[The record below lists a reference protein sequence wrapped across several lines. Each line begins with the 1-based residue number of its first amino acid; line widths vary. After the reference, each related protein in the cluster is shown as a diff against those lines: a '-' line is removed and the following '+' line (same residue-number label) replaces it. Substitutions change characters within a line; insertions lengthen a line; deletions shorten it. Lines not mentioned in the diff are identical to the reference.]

1 MDRGNNQAVSEDE
14 KSQSSSRLCDICAK
28 LSFPEYDRVDVRHLY
43 EGDAVQLGQVQ
54 DIRRK
59 TWCPFCR
66 LVTRALF
73 GGPVPYL
80 AKRGAKVEVISASSG
95 HGYQTTATVMIPG
108 TEIRFLTDVES
119 SDRSGDALRVVGG
132 WEVDMVRV
140 EAWLRLCEEYHSH
153 DCAPSKVS
161 EYSARRLSGSTKIR
175 VVDVSSECLVEIS
188 LDSRYLTL
196 SYVWGDVS
204 SVRLTKRNLAQL
216 STPGAIAMMRKALPR
231 TITDALDFVSMM
243 GERYIWIDTLSLVTD
258 DEEEMQTGIGLMDI
272 IYEGSTLNIIA
283 AAGFDASAGLPGIS
297 YSSRSPS
304 QQVEE
309 VRPGVRMAVSR
320 EVGQHLSASR
330 YSTRGWT

>member
-1 MDRGNNQAVSEDE
+1 MPYFAGKGRKIELIPTLLGNGY
-14 KSQSSSRLCDICAK
+14 R
-28 LSFPEYDRVDVRHLY
+28 
-43 EGDAVQLGQVQ
+43 
-54 DIRRK
+54 
-59 TWCPFCR
+59 T
-66 LVTRALF
+66 
-73 GGPVPYL
+73 L
-80 AKRGAKVEVISASSG
+80 ATLK
-95 HGYQTTATVMIPG
+95 IPG
-108 TEIRFLTDVES
+108 TEIGFLTDTES
-119 SDRSGDALRVVGG
+119 SDRSGNALRIVGG
-132 WEVDMVRV
+132 WEVDIDRV
-140 EAWLRLCEEYHSH
+140 KAWLKLCEKHHSH
-153 DCAPSKVS
+153 DCMPSRTS
-161 EYSARRLSGSTKIR
+161 EYSARRLIGSTKIR
-175 VVDVSSECLVEIS
+175 TIDLLSDCLVEIS

-216 STPGAIAMMRKALPR
+216 STPGALSKARKDLPR
-231 TITDALDFVSMM
+231 TITDALEFVSMM

-297 YSSRSPS
+297 YGSRSPS
-304 QQVEE
+304 QRVEE